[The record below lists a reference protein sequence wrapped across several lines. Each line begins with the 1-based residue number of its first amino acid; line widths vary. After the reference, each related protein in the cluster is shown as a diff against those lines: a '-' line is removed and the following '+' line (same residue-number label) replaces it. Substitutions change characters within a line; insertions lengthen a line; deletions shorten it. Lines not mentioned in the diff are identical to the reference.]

1 MILIDTNILIDYF
14 RGKKPAIDFINNY
27 PTPKA
32 DCLFA
37 CFESDAT
44 IKQKEKDKAWLLYYM
59 RWDICTEA
67 ERRNGA
73 NNVSFKHTAT
83 KGAWQLDS
91 EKLREIT
98 NFLALF

>member
-1 MILIDTNILIDYF
+1 MLLNLPLKRIAFLLASNL
-14 RGKKPAIDFINNY
+14 
-27 PTPKA
+27 
-32 DCLFA
+32 
-37 CFESDAT
+37 
-44 IKQKEKDKAWLLYYM
+44 KEKDKAWLLYYM

-91 EKLREIT
+91 EKLSEIK